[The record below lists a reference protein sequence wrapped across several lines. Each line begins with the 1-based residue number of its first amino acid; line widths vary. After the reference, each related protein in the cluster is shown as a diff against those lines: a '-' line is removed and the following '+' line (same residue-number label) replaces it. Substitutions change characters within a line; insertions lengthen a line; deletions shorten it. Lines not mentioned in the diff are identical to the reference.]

1 MSDRKTF
8 ENSYGDYPFAELVRL
23 SLVLAGYAR
32 RRRPASALEP
42 QSCPSTG
49 PESGALGLATE
60 QQRNRAALARLGGY

>member
-32 RRRPASALEP
+32 RLRDRERAPLSGEPA
-42 QSCPSTG
+42 
-49 PESGALGLATE
+49 
-60 QQRNRAALARLGGY
+60 RV